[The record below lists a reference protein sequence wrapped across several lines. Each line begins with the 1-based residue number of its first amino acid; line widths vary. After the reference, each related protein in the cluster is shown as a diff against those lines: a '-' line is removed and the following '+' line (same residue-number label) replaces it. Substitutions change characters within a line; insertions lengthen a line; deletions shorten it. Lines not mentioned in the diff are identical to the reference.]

1 MMRQFLI
8 LGMLTAVAP
17 LAQSQAPVIR
27 AGDMFN
33 EVGLYYRAYVNHYS
47 SLLNTGSYP
56 VGNLMKSP
64 GPDQFWDFLQ
74 GPTERI
80 LRFDYLDPTGIP
92 EAADFPLAKIA
103 ERKMVEGVGE
113 VEWTFFEQVPG
124 VGRQVYGFHSEQ
136 FSPGMPSVPFSQPI
150 IDFPDTI
157 SYQTTWQTSFT
168 TVSSFPSLDPELVE
182 DFLLQTTWNSTFT
195 ADAWG
200 VVLMP
205 TLGLLDAL
213 RINEEQVLSVAA
225 DFGDGWQPIQTD
237 SIRSYYWLSPG
248 RGIIAQITSIP
259 GEAGVMP
266 SLNFSSAAAFV
277 RMFDTN
283 KDGTSGSTDP
293 QPVSNLRVT
302 VSNERVL
309 IQWSKAAN
317 ATSYQVEY
325 NSGGMHSDGWQ
336 VLGNT
341 NGDFLFDPEGFG
353 QSVRFYRVVSLP

>member
-1 MMRQFLI
+1 MMRHFL
-8 LGMLTAVAP
+8 LFGL
-17 LAQSQAPVIR
+17 LAAMGPMAQGQAPVIR
-27 AGDMFN
+27 SADMFN
-33 EVGLYYRAYVNHYS
+33 EAGLYYRAYANHYS

-56 VGNLMKSP
+56 VGNVMKAP
-64 GPDQFWDFLQ
+64 GPDQFWDFSQ
-74 GPTERI
+74 GPTERV
-80 LRFDYLDPTGIP
+80 LRFDYLDPTGLS
-92 EAADFPLAKIA
+92 EAADFQLARIA
-103 ERKMVEGVGE
+103 EAKTVEGVGE
-113 VEWTFFEQVPG
+113 LEWIFFEQVPG
-124 VGRQVYGFHSEQ
+124 VGRKVYGFYSEQ
-136 FSPGMPSVPFSQPI
+136 FSPGMPSITFSQPI

-157 SYQTTWQTSFT
+157 SYQATWQTSFT

-205 TLGLLDAL
+205 NLGLLDAL

-277 RMFDTN
+277 RMFETN
-283 KDGTSGSTDP
+283 KQGGSGGTDP
-293 QPVSNLRVT
+293 QPVTDLRVT
-302 VSNERVL
+302 VSNGRVL
-309 IQWSKAAN
+309 VQWSKAAN
-317 ATSYQVEY
+317 AARYRLEYSSNGMTAESWQELGSTSE
-325 NSGGMHSDGWQ
+325 N
-336 VLGNT
+336 
-341 NGDFLFDPEGFG
+341 FLFDNAGFG
-353 QSVRFYRVVSLP
+353 QALRFYRVVSLP